1 MYGAISVTPVG
12 LADMHMVKNHP
23 LVGVLSFMS
32 YVVFSAHFTLIRI
45 VVYKMSF
52 LNVLFCVRNALE
64 LSFSPSFSTVLL
76 IPMATG

>member
-12 LADMHMVKNHP
+12 LADMLMVKNHP

-32 YVVFSAHFTLIRI
+32 YVVFPADPTLIRI

-64 LSFSPSFSTVLL
+64 FSFSPSFSPVLL
-76 IPMATG
+76 VPMATG

>member
-12 LADMHMVKNHP
+12 LADMLMVKNHP
-23 LVGVLSFMS
+23 LVGMLSLMS
-32 YVVFSAHFTLIRI
+32 YVVFSANSTLIRI

-64 LSFSPSFSTVLL
+64 CPFSPSFSPVLL